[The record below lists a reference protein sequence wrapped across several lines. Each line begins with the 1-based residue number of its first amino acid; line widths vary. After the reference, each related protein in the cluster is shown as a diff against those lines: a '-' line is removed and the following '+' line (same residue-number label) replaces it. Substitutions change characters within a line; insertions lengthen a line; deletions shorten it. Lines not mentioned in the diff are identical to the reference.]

1 VRNYAAS
8 TLLNVDDVR
17 NANRIYQRREV
28 RKQSNRHDDPRHAVL
43 LTALVT
49 ARLRLWLCGRC
60 PSERIKRGE
69 EKKRQRHRRRSST
82 RKLTRCTLLW
92 DKVNFYCT
100 SQYSITLFKHPC
112 LGAAGLHS
120 PRWGGIL
127 ARQRWAGLL

>member
-60 PSERIKRGE
+60 PSERIKRRRKKTAASSSPLLD
-69 EKKRQRHRRRSST
+69 EKADTVYFTMRQSE
-82 RKLTRCTLLW
+82 LLLYFT
-92 DKVNFYCT
+92 V
-100 SQYSITLFKHPC
+100 QYYSF
-112 LGAAGLHS
+112 
-120 PRWGGIL
+120 
-127 ARQRWAGLL
+127 